1 MPATY
6 SRLLYGIVS
15 CRFILQHPGLGRSYI
30 LLNKTRVTN
39 YLRIKDICLA
49 LKHTEVES
57 IENLVSKYV
66 LVREGIIRPREHG
79 SSESQ
84 RDTPREYPPT
94 AKIDQWE
101 LTRTSKTMSPGADH
115 TRTLRHHLPQC

>member
-15 CRFILQHPGLGRSYI
+15 CRFILQHPGFGRSYI

-57 IENLVSKYV
+57 VENLVSKYV
-66 LVREGIIRPREHG
+66 LVREGIIQPREHG
-79 SSESQ
+79 SSES
-84 RDTPREYPPT
+84 
-94 AKIDQWE
+94 
-101 LTRTSKTMSPGADH
+101 
-115 TRTLRHHLPQC
+115 